1 MKSRS
6 ERIRDRIGK
15 RAAALGIASGLVLC
29 ASLLAGC
36 KPAREPPANAAAQ
49 VTVEEPNSD
58 GVKGAKPAAVT
69 PKSQDELDEVDALTM
84 SNGVARRK
92 GRVLTLL
99 LSQRR
104 IRRLVDQPNC
114 ASPRPCIRHFFVGA
128 LGEDPTYLIVARQ
141 FAKASDYL
149 LIDNRSGNELAVIN
163 IPQPS
168 PDGRWWVVTS
178 PPYLADAGP
187 EIQLWRAA
195 PRPVLVGLHRLDAN
209 SRLLVRGWA
218 ATRALDLRIL
228 RKTDAQDAG
237 SQARV
242 EVENNIWVFV
252 EEDPLTKQRKTQPLK
267 PFSPP
272 AG

>member
-6 ERIRDRIGK
+6 ERFGAWIAEWLHALAIGSGV
-15 RAAALGIASGLVLC
+15 ALLISVAPG
-29 ASLLAGC
+29 GC
-36 KPAREPPANAAAQ
+36 ARERSAAPA
-49 VTVEEPNSD
+49 EEAVVS
-58 GVKGAKPAAVT
+58 PAAGHT
-69 PKSQDELDEVDALTM
+69 PETADPAAPKRKSLNELDEADALAM
-84 SNGVARRK
+84 SSGVARRK

-104 IRRLVDQPNC
+104 IRRLVDQPDC
-114 ASPRPCIRHFFVGA
+114 ASPRDCIQHYFVGA

-141 FAKASDYL
+141 FAKGNDYL

-178 PPYLADAGP
+178 PPDPADAAP

-195 PRPVLVGLHRLDAN
+195 PRPVLVGLHRLDVN
-209 SRLLVRGWA
+209 SRLLIRGWA
-218 ATRALDLRIL
+218 ATRALDLRVL
-228 RKTDAQDAG
+228 RKSDAQDAG
-237 SQARV
+237 TKARV
-242 EVENNIWVFV
+242 EVDNNIWVFV
-252 EEDPLTKQRKTQPLK
+252 EEDPITRQRKTQPLK